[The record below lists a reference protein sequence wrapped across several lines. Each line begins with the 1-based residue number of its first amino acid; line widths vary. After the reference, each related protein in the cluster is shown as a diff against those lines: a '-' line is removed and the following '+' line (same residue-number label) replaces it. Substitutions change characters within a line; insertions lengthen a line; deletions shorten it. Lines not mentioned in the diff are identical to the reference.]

1 MAKLKRQSIN
11 SIRKLLSLIQN
22 EIDQPKKGRGR
33 PKTYPD
39 SLIILSFFI
48 KTMMNLSY
56 RDTIYFIQNVLK
68 IDAPSISDLHYRF
81 SKLDE
86 KLLKE
91 LFEKLL
97 NELNIGEEIELIAVD
112 GTGFGYGGKRELNW
126 MRGAQIRKVS
136 SHVKVELIVGKVRDR
151 AIILG
156 VNMGEA
162 YSDERKLLMEILEKV
177 NIKAKKILADALY
190 GMSKAMLEKF
200 YEISE
205 EVIVPVRDTLHTKVR
220 SGIRKKAKI
229 EYEDKREEYKQR
241 YFIEQVI
248 GKIKNA
254 YGRLERTKSY
264 EMARKHIWA
273 KMILYNW
280 AMIFLSYYLMQMLFV
295 YGAYYQYF
303 TSDF

>member
-1 MAKLKRQSIN
+1 MFK
-11 SIRKLLSLIQN
+11 KLL
-22 EIDQPKKGRGR
+22 DK
-33 PKTYPD
+33 
-39 SLIILSFFI
+39 
-48 KTMMNLSY
+48 
-56 RDTIYFIQNVLK
+56 
-68 IDAPSISDLHYRF
+68 
-81 SKLDE
+81 
-86 KLLKE
+86 
-91 LFEKLL
+91 
-97 NELNIGEEIELIAVD
+97 LNIGKEIELIAVD
-112 GTGFGYGGKRELNW
+112 GTGFGYGEKRELNW
-126 MRGAQIRKVS
+126 MRGSQIRKVS
-136 SHVKVELIVGKVRDR
+136 SHVKVELLVGKVRGS

-162 YSDERKLLMEILEKV
+162 YSDERKLLMKILEKV

-190 GMSKAMLEKF
+190 GMDKKVLKRF

-205 EVIVPVRDTLHTKVR
+205 EVIVPVRNTPHTKVR

-264 EMARKHIWA
+264 DMARKHIWA

-280 AMIFLSYYLMQMLFV
+280 AMIFLSYWLMQMHFV
-295 YGAYYQYF
+295 YGPYRQYF